1 MKSTF
6 SIFVGIIGSIITYF
20 FGGWDMALQT
30 LLIFMTIDYI
40 TGLIVAG
47 VFKKSPKTR
56 KGGLS
61 SLIGWKGLCR
71 KCMALAM
78 VLIACR
84 LDMLV
89 GTDFIRDTVVIAYCT
104 NELISIIENA
114 GIMGVPIPK
123 TIQNAIESLKSK
135 DGEQ

>member
-1 MKSTF
+1 MKNTF
-6 SIFVGIIGSIITYF
+6 SLIIGIIGSIVTYL

-30 LLIFMTIDYI
+30 LLIFMAVDYI

-47 VFKKSPKTR
+47 VFKKSPKTK

-61 SLIGWKGLCR
+61 SIIGWKGLCR
-71 KCMALAM
+71 KGMALLM

-89 GTDFIRDTVVIAYCT
+89 GTDFIRDTVIIAYCT

-114 GIMGVPIPK
+114 GVMGVPIPK

-135 DGEQ
+135 ECE